1 MFESCHPSSDPEGG
15 SGGPRCADVAEKLAQ
30 LFGWRQT
37 YKVEKLQRSLADS
50 VARRNLQQMQNRLQE
65 PPKKSTDSWVVVH
78 NLQSQSDGG
87 ILDPDD
93 RLNDVADDREQIIAN
108 FEDGDGPHHGGG
120 DGASGSSVGT
130 GSPDIFQSENP
141 KFQPYSRTDIEVTGE
156 QIASGLIA
164 APLQVRRGSEP
175 ALNQLVPAAGGSTS
189 GTTGASGTGTGNG
202 PPATT
207 TTADPSKRWSATPI
221 IMDDEEEVKDKHPA
235 HRKDGSR
242 SGRLGNG
249 YLSPD
254 WSCREKITDE
264 DERTSSA
271 FTRFVRDGSNRLS
284 MQFLGDGAGGFRW
297 ADAAE
302 RAMMSGSVA
311 RAQSKSLP
319 RDHRRKEPLGQAN
332 STSPILPS
340 AHHHSH
346 GHVVHDSDIDD
357 ELSSESVEYV
367 VMHNE
372 SGPLGIHVVPD
383 YDRLGKDRGLLVQGI
398 EPGGRIDRDGR
409 LAVYD
414 RIIEINGQNLLNMP
428 FQRVQEIFKD
438 SLRCPELRL
447 RVIKH
452 HSSAME
458 QGFKKPPPPVFP
470 RSIRGLDD
478 KENVA
483 MVEGEE
489 RPESMRTKI
498 ATVSPTKK
506 VSPAPRNTAASLQTA
521 NTRKIGRKIEL
532 ELTKGVH
539 GLGFSITTRDN
550 PAGGNCPIYIKNIL
564 PKGAAVEDGRLKP
577 GDRLLE
583 VNGVEMTGKTQSEA
597 VTVLRN
603 APPGS
608 KVRIVVSRQEDSSSS
623 PRLPRQMVAPEA
635 SGSDN
640 GSSPGTFTNNRQ
652 SNGSQENLISRTS
665 SHSHE
670 PSEKVT
676 DDGLV
681 FPWKHREIL
690 TFDIPVHDTEKAGLG
705 VSVKGKTSA
714 SHGGSHG
721 NGSAGSSSVDLGIFV
736 KSVLHGGAAS
746 RDGRL
751 RTNDQLL
758 NVNGI
763 SLLAQS
769 NSDAMETLRRAM
781 LHTEGPIPGV
791 ISLTIARRASSP
803 GPHGLSN
810 GHHSGRD
817 SVSSLLTSSSGTETF
832 GCGGG
837 NKSENEAYTPDNSG
851 TSENSDNTVIFLPYK
866 DETDHSRESSHLS
879 AKSSDKN
886 MSNAESVSSRN
897 PVIDR
902 LTGQISNQNSNPLRN
917 ESYYRATH
925 DTWNTTMLLSG
936 GAVDKLTSPTV
947 NLPSGEMV
955 LIEEEYT
962 PHNLPTSHNH
972 RMGKGLTEKGIP
984 GRGRDIG
991 PDGEPGPM
999 VPPSAGGTASDQ
1011 SSETHTGDITYASQL
1026 SLDEAAGFSR
1036 DAFGRQ
1042 SMSEKRHATLDAKH
1056 TDTYQRN
1063 KKLREERERQRHMQM
1078 QQQQLNDQKRA
1089 ELGAKDGVKP
1099 NREIIAS
1106 SMIRANSIES
1116 IISVTRSQADSERS
1130 DVRIKNEFGPSLGMK
1145 KSSSLESL
1153 QTMVQEFILQI
1164 QMQEETDPAYTY
1176 RNAQGAVR
1184 VIRGRGCNESFRA
1197 AVDRSYEAPLSD
1209 LRSRIEMETHS
1220 AVRQHLEAWRLD
1232 PTQRFFPHTV
1242 AEEDG
1247 PPTGGMPI
1255 DCGSGMGPNNGM
1267 GGFGSVRGGPR
1278 QSSLNAVLDNK
1289 NKPGKKKPGLLRGI
1303 GSMFRFGKHRKTL
1316 DVPLQLAL
1324 RAEQEEVEGGDG
1336 PCGAEE
1342 EREAARRAAQEEQ
1355 QRIQEQYRRLVQRQ
1369 RQMENQNS
1377 NGPHE
1382 HTNNNSS
1389 EPGGPNYPPGGPL
1402 AISVHH
1408 SHHRE
1413 GSTSSASSQVG
1424 APPGGVGGQSRTERI
1439 HQLRAQHQRRHAERR
1454 GQYPMDDREERYE
1467 EVIRQR
1473 LEQPEFAKSQQQQQH
1488 GRSASYDLYG
1498 EMTRPGSRV
1507 GISDP
1512 GRFSHYVN
1520 YEEIQQHLNKRK
1532 EQLSEVQIM
1541 QMRLQVQ
1548 HQRFKVEEE
1557 SRRQQHYHSQ
1567 RRDNREPHQRPV
1579 SNFYEYESVQGVMR
1593 ATEASRAGPHRDDP
1607 VRASQHREEALRASQ
1622 HQRCTTVTVDN
1633 NSNSLPRRTQGQ
1645 DNRVSNNGVN
1655 SYQQHQRQ
1663 FQSSTNA
1670 KYGPTGNTHVVNVN
1684 GSNHHIRTSHMH
1696 DNRNGSNGSVQQQN
1710 NSGALPLVHNVS
1722 HTHGSRGVGSKVNNI
1737 TGRTQG
1743 PFVTHVTIGQQT
1755 THAQPSGSKV

>member
-1 MFESCHPSSDPEGG
+1 
-15 SGGPRCADVAEKLAQ
+15 
-30 LFGWRQT
+30 
-37 YKVEKLQRSLADS
+37 
-50 VARRNLQQMQNRLQE
+50 
-65 PPKKSTDSWVVVH
+65 STDSWVVVH

-108 FEDGDGPHHGGG
+108 FEDGDGQHHGGG

-130 GSPDIFQSENP
+130 GSPDIFQSENT
-141 KFQPYSRTDIEVTGE
+141 KFQPFSRTDIEVTGE

-175 ALNQLVPAAGGSTS
+175 ALNQLVPGTGGGSTS
-189 GTTGASGTGTGNG
+189 AAGTGSASAASGSSVTTS
-202 PPATT
+202 AT
-207 TTADPSKRWSATPI
+207 DPSKRWSATPI
-221 IMDDEEEVKDKHPA
+221 IVDDEDEGKEKQSA
-235 HRKDGSR
+235 HQKEGSR

-254 WSCREKITDE
+254 WSCLEKVNDKDE
-264 DERTSSA
+264 HTSSA

-302 RAMMSGSVA
+302 RMAIMSGPAS

-332 STSPILPS
+332 STSPILTTG
-340 AHHHSH
+340 HHHSH
-346 GHVVHDSDIDD
+346 REVYDSDIED
-357 ELSSESVEYV
+357 ELKCESVEYV

-452 HSSAME
+452 HSSAIDHN
-458 QGFKKPPPPVFP
+458 FKKPPPPVFP
-470 RSIRGLDD
+470 RTIRGLDD
-478 KENVA
+478 RENVA

-489 RPESMRTKI
+489 R
-498 ATVSPTKK
+498 
-506 VSPAPRNTAASLQTA
+506 RNLQTA
-521 NTRKIGRKIEL
+521 NTRKIGRKIEM
-532 ELTKGVH
+532 ELTKGTY

-597 VTVLRN
+597 VAVLRN
-603 APPGS
+603 APQGS
-608 KVRIVVSRQEDSSSS
+608 KVSIVVSRQEDSSTS
-623 PRLPRQMVAPEA
+623 PRLPRQIVCSICFMFQQTPDK
-635 SGSDN
+635 G
-640 GSSPGTFTNNRQ
+640 
-652 SNGSQENLISRTS
+652 
-665 SHSHE
+665 H
-670 PSEKVT
+670 

-714 SHGGSHG
+714 SHGTNHG
-721 NGSAGSSSVDLGIFV
+721 NGNSSSSSVDLGIFV

-803 GPHGLSN
+803 APHGLSN
-810 GHHSGRD
+810 GHQHPQSGRD

-832 GCGGG
+832 VLGGG

-879 AKSSDKN
+879 AKSCDK
-886 MSNAESVSSRN
+886 STGNADSVTSRN

-902 LTGQISNQNSNPLRN
+902 LTGQINQNPNPMRN

-925 DTWNTTMLLSG
+925 ETWNTTVLLSG
-936 GAVDKLTSPTV
+936 GAAEKLTSPTV
-947 NLPSGEMV
+947 NLASGEMV
-955 LIEEEYT
+955 MIEEEYT
-962 PHNLPTSHNH
+962 PHNLPTASHSH
-972 RMGKGLTEKGIP
+972 RTGKSSPEKALPYRTSDPEPDRRTGMSGIASAS
-984 GRGRDIG
+984 GG
-991 PDGEPGPM
+991 P
-999 VPPSAGGTASDQ
+999 ASDQ
-1011 SSETHTGDITYASQL
+1011 SSDTHTADITYASQL
-1026 SLDEAAGFSR
+1026 SLEEAAGFTR

-1063 KKLREERERQRHMQM
+1063 KKLREERERQRHMQL
-1078 QQQQLNDQKRA
+1078 QQQQFNDQKKT
-1089 ELGAKDGVKP
+1089 ELQNKDGVKR

-1106 SMIRANSIES
+1106 SLIRANSVES
-1116 IISVTRSQADSERS
+1116 VISVTRSQANSERL
-1130 DVRIKNEFGPSLGMK
+1130 DVRVKNEFGPSLGMK

-1153 QTMVQEFILQI
+1153 QTMVQEI
-1164 QMQEETDPAYTY
+1164 QMQDESDPAYSY

-1197 AVDRSYEAPLSD
+1197 AVDHSYEAPLSD
-1209 LRSRIEMETHS
+1209 LHSRIGMET
-1220 AVRQHLEAWRLD
+1220 L
-1232 PTQRFFPHTV
+1232 

-1247 PPTGGMPI
+1247 APAVNMPR
-1255 DCGSGMGPNNGM
+1255 DCVSGMDPSA
-1267 GGFGSVRGGPR
+1267 FGSVRGGPR

-1289 NKPGKKKPGLLRGI
+1289 NKPGKKKPGLFKGI

-1324 RAEQEEVEGGDG
+1324 QAEQDEVAGGEGL
-1336 PCGAEE
+1336 CGGEE

-1355 QRIQEQYRRLVQRQ
+1355 QRIQEQYRRLMQRQ
-1369 RQMENQNS
+1369 RQLESQVAK
-1377 NGPHE
+1377 GLPE
-1382 HTNNNSS
+1382 HGGTNASS
-1389 EPGGPNYPPGGPL
+1389 EQGGPL
-1402 AISVHH
+1402 PAGVHY
-1408 SHHRE
+1408 SHHCRE
-1413 GSTSSASSQVG
+1413 GSISSASSQAG
-1424 APPGGVGGQSRTERI
+1424 AAPGGIGGQSRTERI

-1473 LEQPEFAKSQQQQQH
+1473 LEQPEFPNTQPQSH
-1488 GRSASYDLYG
+1488 VRSASYDLYG

-1507 GISDP
+1507 GITDP
-1512 GRFSHYVN
+1512 ARFSHYVN
-1520 YEEIQQHLNKRK
+1520 YEEIQHHLNKRK

-1579 SNFYEYESVQGVMR
+1579 SNFYEYESVQSVIRSGQ
-1593 ATEASRAGPHRDDP
+1593 HRDDVMRSNQLRDEGMRFTQHQDDG
-1607 VRASQHREEALRASQ
+1607 VRLKQRRDEEMRSIQHRDEEIRSAQRQEESQSRDDAPRTSQ
-1622 HQRCTTVTVDN
+1622 HQRVTTVTVSNN
-1633 NSNSLPRRTQGQ
+1633 NSSSLQRKAQFQ
-1645 DNRVSNNGVN
+1645 DNKGTHNKNNNSVN
-1655 SYQQHQRQ
+1655 IYQHPY
-1663 FQSSTNA
+1663 QSSTSS
-1670 KYGPTGNTHVVNVN
+1670 KYGCSSNTHVLNIN
-1684 GSNHHIRTSHMH
+1684 GNNQQIRSSHVH
-1696 DNRNGSNGSVQQQN
+1696 DMDQQN
-1710 NSGALPLVHNVS
+1710 NRGGDSVNSVAAVPLVHNVS
-1722 HTHGSRGVGSKVNNI
+1722 QSNHHTHGNRGVSIVGSKVNNI

-1743 PFVTHVTIGQQT
+1743 PFVTHVTIGQT
-1755 THAQPSGSKV
+1755 QPSGSKV